1 MRERRGEETDN
12 KHDNHSAI
20 AKEQNHYVGT
30 ESRIKEE
37 KRNRNHYTIQLYYRD
52 HMNIGI
58 NEIGGGYG
66 SSVVR
71 HLGSNVDFLPSRC
84 GGMSPLR

>member
-30 ESRIKEE
+30 ESRMKGEE
-37 KRNRNHYTIQLYYRD
+37 KETETQEGIPIILYNYTTETI
-52 HMNIGI
+52 
-58 NEIGGGYG
+58 
-66 SSVVR
+66 
-71 HLGSNVDFLPSRC
+71 
-84 GGMSPLR
+84 